1 MKKFNVMLFL
11 FALLFAFVS
20 VARAEEKVAEKAVE
34 LETLVVTGT
43 KTEHKIED
51 VPVETILITSE
62 EIEKSNAKNISELLK
77 YVPGFNMSQQSDLMS
92 GMGYK
97 NTVRGLNIET
107 RYLLVLVDGQR
118 VFTGFRSGGMAGA
131 GFAHNINMVPVELI
145 DHIEI
150 VKGPGSALY
159 GSDAMVGVLN
169 IITKR
174 PPEETMAEAGASY
187 GTYEV
192 KGQDY
197 LGNKPEDTD
206 RDRYEAHA
214 IVGGR
219 ISDRIGAI
227 FNFSY
232 EENDGIHPTKYDV
245 NRTYLHARMDADVTD
260 NLRLRLGGEYA
271 TWEEKEKD
279 TGDDKD
285 EDAPRVY
292 GIIDYQISPFHRIKL
307 QGYYQNM
314 DCDFKDPLYG
324 DQKADVTYT
333 DYELQY
339 TGEIFKDNFLSLGFE
354 YLEEELDTNFVKG
367 KKITTKS
374 VYIQDEWGFFDNRL
388 IMVPG
393 VRYDDNDAYG
403 DEVNPKFSAMFKF
416 TPDTILRGSVGR
428 SFKCPMALHA
438 FSEPIN
444 HVVVWIFSNPDL
456 KPEKSVT
463 YQVGAE
469 QWLWNRRVMVAATY
483 FHMDVEDMIDSDMTG
498 EMYMGAPVMTW
509 KNIKEAEIQGVESMI
524 GINIMEGLNLDLN
537 YTYTDTEDKETGE
550 RLVDTPEHS
559 FGARLDYANKRYCF
573 GGAVSLAYTS
583 EQENMW
589 FGPGTSEQMDSFTTV
604 GLNLW
609 KDLFDHGRLTFQ
621 VDNLFDEDMEGS
633 NMIYVGQTF
642 TGKLEI
648 IF

>member
-1 MKKFNVMLFL
+1 MKKSKTVFCV
-11 FALLFAFVS
+11 FALIFAFVS
-20 VARAEEKVAEKAVE
+20 VARAEERVAEKAVE
-34 LETLVVTGT
+34 METLVVTAT
-43 KTEHKIED
+43 KTEHKLED
-51 VPVETILITSE
+51 VPVETILITRE

-92 GMGYK
+92 AMGYK
-97 NTVRGLNIET
+97 NTVRGLNIES

-118 VFTGFRSGGMAGA
+118 VFTGYHSGGMAAA
-131 GFAHNINMVPVELI
+131 GFAHNVNVVPVELI

-174 PPEETMAEAGASY
+174 PPKETLAEAGAGY

-197 LGNKPEDTD
+197 MGNKPEDTD
-206 RDRYEAHA
+206 RNRYEAHA

-227 FNFSY
+227 FSFSH
-232 EENDGIHPTKYDV
+232 EDNDGIHPTKYDV

-260 NLRLRLGGEYA
+260 NLRLRLGGEYV
-271 TWEEKEKD
+271 TWEEEEKD
-279 TGDDKD
+279 IGDDKD
-285 EDAPRVY
+285 EEAPRVY
-292 GIIDYQISPFHRIKL
+292 GIIDYHITPIHRIKL

-324 DQKADVTYT
+324 AQKADVTYT
-333 DYELQY
+333 DYEFQY
-339 TGEIFKDNFLSLGFE
+339 TGEIFKDNFLSVGFE
-354 YLEEELDTNFVKG
+354 HLKEELETNAVKD
-367 KKITTKS
+367 KEITTKS
-374 VYIQDEWGFFDNRL
+374 FYLQDEWGVFDNRL

-393 VRYDDNDAYG
+393 VRYDDNDVYG
-403 DEVNPKFSAMFKF
+403 DEVNPKFSAMFKL

-428 SFKCPMALHA
+428 SFKAPMALQA

-444 HVVVWIFSNPDL
+444 HVAVWIFSNPDL
-456 KPEKSVT
+456 EPEKSVT
-463 YQVGAE
+463 WQIGAE
-469 QWLWNRRVMVAATY
+469 QWLFSRRVMVSATY
-483 FHMDVEDMIDSDMTG
+483 FHMDVDEMIDRDMTG
-498 EMYMGAPVMTW
+498 EMYMGVPVMTW

-524 GINIMEGLNLDLN
+524 DINILEGLNLNLN
-537 YTYTDTEDKETGE
+537 YTYTDTEYKETGK
-550 RLVDTPEHS
+550 RLIDTPLHS
-559 FGARLDYANKRYCF
+559 FGTRLDYANKRYGF

-583 EQENMW
+583 EQENAV
-589 FGPGTSEQMDSFTTV
+589 FAPGAPEQMDSFTTV

-633 NMIYVGQTF
+633 NMIYVGQAF
-642 TGKLEI
+642 MAKLEMR
-648 IF
+648 F